1 MRLINFLFPSWDWPI
16 LDANRPWAEY
26 EHCFYAKKMETKG
39 SKGRVAGGS
48 LPNIKGFEYR
58 QAFIFAWRS
67 FANLFD
73 LGGSR
78 KSPQQRFAA
87 FHFNLVC
94 VRGSFER
101 VWGRKKRRTAGLG
114 ARRKEGGLGMMLI

>member
-1 MRLINFLFPSWDWPI
+1 M
-16 LDANRPWAEY
+16 
-26 EHCFYAKKMETKG
+26 
-39 SKGRVAGGS
+39 AGGS

-101 VWGRKKRRTAGLG
+101 VWGEEEEEDSR
-114 ARRKEGGLGMMLI
+114 ARVEEEGGRAGDDVNLSFRHRPLWPQHPTWVLPRGESFVSAFLQLVLWRAVPR